1 MKKILLI
8 HTGGTFGMSP
18 VVPGEELA
26 PGQLQ
31 DQILT
36 YVPEIEKIADIHV
49 KIPFNLD
56 SSNIHAPEWDLLAQL
71 VYDNEK
77 NYDGFVIIH
86 GTDTMAYTASALSFS
101 LLNFRK
107 PVVLTGAQRPL
118 SQLRNDARSNLID
131 SIELATMGIP
141 EVMIVFGQ
149 RVLRGNRSKKINISS
164 YDAFDSPNYP
174 YLGRIGVKIEIDE
187 KQIRSVTGTP
197 LLLPGFREQVV
208 VLNAQPSLEATIF
221 ENLLDAN
228 VRAFIILGFGAGNLP
243 ATYGR
248 WIDFI
253 TKAIDQGNVVFVGS
267 QSVYGGIDLNLYECG
282 KQALRAGA
290 RGIGKMTLEAAYVKL
305 QKILKL
311 TSDQDA
317 IYDKFFQ
324 NWAGEI

>member
-1 MKKILLI
+1 MKLFMTLPYLPVSFPSVVKELKYFYLGATDKYYEKYGIRRLGTGKYKAMNLFEVNKEGVKWVIENYTKVVREIFAFHALNFTLL
-8 HTGGTFGMSP
+8 
-18 VVPGEELA
+18 L
-26 PGQLQ
+26 
-31 DQILT
+31 
-36 YVPEIEKIADIHV
+36 HV
-49 KIPFNLD
+49 F
-56 SSNIHAPEWDLLAQL
+56 HDLLKL
-71 VYDNEK
+71 NRRWTVLISDVRGPNE
-77 NYDGFVIIH
+77 
-86 GTDTMAYTASALSFS
+86 
-101 LLNFRK
+101 LLFK
-107 PVVLTGAQRPL
+107 F
-118 SQLRNDARSNLID
+118 LI
-131 SIELATMGIP
+131 
-141 EVMIVFGQ
+141 
-149 RVLRGNRSKKINISS
+149 
-164 YDAFDSPNYP
+164 
-174 YLGRIGVKIEIDE
+174 KIEIDE
-187 KQIRSVTGTP
+187 KQIRPVTGTP

-243 ATYGR
+243 ATYGH

-253 TKAIDQGNVVFVGS
+253 STAVDQGNVVFVGS

-311 TSDQDA
+311 TSDQDG